1 MLIFF
6 FRVGFMQR
14 NYKYVYIIK
23 IKMYFIKF
31 IYLFYVNR
39 CYIYVYVLYMCKVMD
54 FLRLELQMV
63 MRYLWEMEIEY
74 GFFLRVVSVRLLKC
88 LFYEFKIYY
97 IFVGMFMYIRKQYK
111 LKEYIIN
118 QLINF
123 VRRIRKIDFF
133 YF

>member
-74 GFFLRVVSVRLLKC
+74 GFFLRVVSV
-88 LFYEFKIYY
+88 
-97 IFVGMFMYIRKQYK
+97 
-111 LKEYIIN
+111 
-118 QLINF
+118 
-123 VRRIRKIDFF
+123 
-133 YF
+133 